1 LFTPPTE
8 WVMPDGYPDLSD
20 AREIAIDLE
29 TRDPNLT
36 TMGSGW
42 PRKDGYVI
50 GVAVAVEGKAWYFP
64 IRHENGGNFDAK
76 QTLRWLSD
84 IVSVERDYIMHNA
97 MYDLGW
103 LWAEG
108 IEVKGRVIDTMIVAA
123 LLDENRFSYALNAL
137 GRDYLNER
145 KSEKDLYEAANSFG
159 VNAKSEMWKLPAH

>member
-1 LFTPPTE
+1 MFTPPTE

-50 GVAVAVEGKAWYFP
+50 GIAVAVEGKAWYFP

-76 QTLRWLSD
+76 QSHTVTL
-84 IVSVERDYIMHNA
+84 
-97 MYDLGW
+97 
-103 LWAEG
+103 
-108 IEVKGRVIDTMIVAA
+108 
-123 LLDENRFSYALNAL
+123 
-137 GRDYLNER
+137 
-145 KSEKDLYEAANSFG
+145 
-159 VNAKSEMWKLPAH
+159 KLPKSWHSHSGITVTDLLHIRANNQIDASGLITLTLAPRESVVYQKEN